1 MVAGQTG
8 MGKTEAALLWIGDH
22 KGFIFLPV
30 KTAINKMYDRIR
42 EEIINDG
49 SGDGVEKQLG
59 LLHSD
64 AVSRLLEQQEKDAQK
79 GKSAGGSVY
88 QEMDVIAY
96 HNRSRQL
103 AMPLTI
109 STVDQLFDFIFQYQT
124 YELKLAT
131 LSYSKK
137 PAQSLQTELI

>member
-1 MVAGQTG
+1 M
-8 MGKTEAALLWIGDH
+8 
-22 KGFIFLPV
+22 FC
-30 KTAINKMYDRIR
+30 N
-42 EEIINDG
+42 G

-131 LSYSKK
+131 LSYSKIVIDEIQMYGADLLADLIFGLK
-137 PAQSLQTELI
+137 MIRELGGRIAITTATLAPTYQKKR